1 METGNL
7 YKVEI
12 YRFFHSALLFICM
25 MVSFIALLLL
35 ASGNSDALLG
45 DGTLLGGVESAMK
58 IANLIIVFIVSVVIS
73 VYVGREFK
81 QKTINYE
88 IMSGY
93 HLWKIGLT
101 KTVTCG
107 VFVSMLLLCGMLL
120 FFLTVPG
127 LLQRYTF
134 LQIVLM
140 FMILLH
146 ICSCTTL
153 YVMLCRNGALGGCIA
168 FVRFTL
174 LEVVVL
180 FAVKL
185 CVSTDIY
192 NTFRALAIMSQ
203 WSVAVNTGIV
213 IPQDYLT
220 GIITGTVAEYV
231 LLLGIIRLRS
241 GKTDF

>member
-1 METGNL
+1 
-7 YKVEI
+7 
-12 YRFFHSALLFICM
+12 
-25 MVSFIALLLL
+25 
-35 ASGNSDALLG
+35 
-45 DGTLLGGVESAMK
+45 
-58 IANLIIVFIVSVVIS
+58 
-73 VYVGREFK
+73 
-81 QKTINYE
+81 
-88 IMSGY
+88 
-93 HLWKIGLT
+93 
-101 KTVTCG
+101 
-107 VFVSMLLLCGMLL
+107 
-120 FFLTVPG
+120 
-127 LLQRYTF
+127 
-134 LQIVLM
+134 
-140 FMILLH
+140 
-146 ICSCTTL
+146 
-153 YVMLCRNGALGGCIA
+153 LGGCIA

>member
-1 METGNL
+1 MGKGNL

-12 YRFFHSALLFICM
+12 YRFFHSFLIFICM
-25 MVSFIALLLL
+25 VVSFCAILIL

-58 IANLIIVFIVSVVIS
+58 IANLIIVFVVSVVIS

-88 IMSGY
+88 IMSGH
-93 HLWKIGLT
+93 HLCKIGFT

-107 VFVSMLLLCGMLL
+107 IFVSVLLLCGILL
-120 FFLTVPG
+120 FFMTVPG
-127 LLQRYTF
+127 VLQRYTF
-134 LQIVLM
+134 LHIVLM
-140 FMILLH
+140 FLIVLH

-153 YVMLCRNGALGGCIA
+153 YAMLCRNGALGGCLA

-180 FAVKL
+180 FAAKL

-192 NTFRALAIMSQ
+192 NKCRTLAIMSQ
-203 WSVAVNTGIV
+203 WSVAVNTDIV
-213 IPQDYLT
+213 IPQGYLT
-220 GIITGTVAEYV
+220 GIVMGTVAEYV

-241 GKTDF
+241 GKMDF